1 MKRKEEDEEGVK
13 EGGEEKIDRENETL
27 STSWILKRMSRIA
40 ATEVAKTPKVR

>member
-1 MKRKEEDEEGVK
+1 MDEK
-13 EGGEEKIDRENETL
+13 EGEKEKIDRENETL